1 MQGGAS
7 GAIVVDGIE
16 NLQPAV
22 AGSPERM
29 LLLRDQIVAG
39 GVTAP
44 FVTLNVNTGPDG
56 DNEPT
61 RTLATIQFSNSLVP
75 TFLVLPQPSGP
86 ANPQRLAGLAN
97 ARPATQPTLAFS
109 EVLQDPT
116 NPAGPTVDGQRPV
129 LFNTLDPPAIP
140 VASGSRPGADA
151 AVGCPGIGGQ
161 TEHQEY
167 RRGSSGGGHEMDRR
181 CGEWTGRSGCVKRN
195 TNTQYT
201 RWQTQT
207 GCQC

>member
-16 NLQPAV
+16 NLQPTV

-56 DNEPT
+56 ENEPT
-61 RTLATIQFSNSLVP
+61 RTLATIQLTNSLVP

-97 ARPATQPTLAFS
+97 AKPATQPPLAFS
-109 EVLQDPT
+109 EVLQDLT
-116 NPAGPTVDGQRPV
+116 NPAGPTHFFITFITVDGQRPALFLSRQEAARAPMRLWV
-129 LFNTLDPPAIP
+129 LA
-140 VASGSRPGADA
+140 
-151 AVGCPGIGGQ
+151 
-161 TEHQEY
+161 
-167 RRGSSGGGHEMDRR
+167 
-181 CGEWTGRSGCVKRN
+181 
-195 TNTQYT
+195 
-201 RWQTQT
+201 
-207 GCQC
+207 